1 MSRPDTPLTPD
12 EIAELG
18 ALLAPERPQPSE
30 VFATRLD
37 ARVADRFAGPRPVR
51 ARTGA
56 IQPGIGRRL
65 RGALHGPRGFAL
77 AGAISIALVGV
88 VLALSSGAGP
98 RGRGTS
104 ATSSDA
110 AAGVAS
116 SSEAARAPSGIAA
129 PAASGVRKV
138 EQSADL
144 RLGAPADR
152 IDGVARAVL
161 AEVADVGG
169 IVDRSNVTTGS
180 DADGPG
186 ASFVL
191 RIPSAR
197 LQEALGALSRVPH
210 AHVLSRSDDTT
221 DVNERFVSLRR
232 ALANER
238 AERDGLLRALRAA
251 TSEQETLRLKA
262 RLDVLERAIA
272 TSEHAQRGLNA
283 RIAYSRVALT
293 VDAEDGGGSGGH
305 RFTPARALH
314 DAGHVLSVTAGVIL
328 IAAAVLVP
336 FALLLALAWP
346 FLRVRRRRR
355 REQALDAV

>member
-1 MSRPDTPLTPD
+1 VRAHPD
-12 EIAELG
+12 
-18 ALLAPERPQPSE
+18 
-30 VFATRLD
+30 ATR
-37 ARVADRFAGPRPVR
+37 
-51 ARTGA
+51 
-56 IQPGIGRRL
+56 PGIGRRL
-65 RGALHGPRGFAL
+65 RAALHGPRGLAFAGAL
-77 AGAISIALVGV
+77 AVALVGMFL
-88 VLALSSGAGP
+88 VLRSAGSIESTSVTHDTAAPGVIAPSSAS
-98 RGRGTS
+98 S
-104 ATSSDA
+104 AESA
-110 AAGVAS
+110 AAS
-116 SSEAARAPSGIAA
+116 APNPGA
-129 PAASGVRKV
+129 RKV
-138 EQSADL
+138 EQSAEL
-144 RLGAPADR
+144 FLGAPADR

-161 AEVADVGG
+161 AEVAEVGG

-180 DADGPG
+180 DADASG

-197 LQEALGALSRVPH
+197 LQEALGALSRLPH
-210 AHVLSRSDDTT
+210 AHMLSRSDDTT

-262 RLDVLERAIA
+262 RLDVLERTIA
-272 TSEHAQRGLNA
+272 TSERAQRGLNA

-305 RFTPARALH
+305 SFTPRRALH

-336 FALLLALAWP
+336 FVLLLALAWP
-346 FLRVRRRRR
+346 FLRVRRRRQ
-355 REQALDAV
+355 REQALDVV